1 MYKTNV
7 PTVLKKKVE
16 KSQRSEAGV
25 VWYAWRILTLA
36 CARARSP
43 NASSLRVDARR
54 VAITKIMHAHMQF
67 GQRGT
72 LAVRQGQASDDSS
85 SRRRHNKT
93 GKEEG
98 KKKKAPKIIKILFIE
113 FSTMHK
119 TTDNKRKQNANV
131 VLLDIVLALDYGRV
145 RDTGSWY

>member
-1 MYKTNV
+1 MCMYVCMYKTNV

-85 SRRRHNKT
+85 RRRRRRHR
-93 GKEEG
+93 
-98 KKKKAPKIIKILFIE
+98 L
-113 FSTMHK
+113 
-119 TTDNKRKQNANV
+119 TTTLSYHRE
-131 VLLDIVLALDYGRV
+131 RE
-145 RDTGSWY
+145 

>member
-85 SRRRHNKT
+85 RRRHNKT
-93 GKEEG
+93 EKRA

-119 TTDNKRKQNANV
+119 TTNNK
-131 VLLDIVLALDYGRV
+131 
-145 RDTGSWY
+145 